1 MENSRKSSCDL
12 AGRVADALVP
22 ALPPASSIVL
32 GLSGGIDSV
41 VLLHLLLQLAPRYS
55 WRLSALHVHHGI
67 SPHADAWAAFCAE
80 LCAGYEIPFLLEHVD
95 IAPLRE
101 HGIEAAARFLRHAA
115 LDRQQADFVA
125 LAHHRDDQ
133 AETVLLQLLRGAG
146 LRGASA
152 MSAVRRRAGHS
163 TQLRPLLDVAR
174 GELLVY
180 AQQHALRWVED
191 ESNACDA
198 YPRNFLRHRVLPL
211 LEQRFPA
218 YRETL
223 GRSARHFAEAN
234 ELLDELASQDARD
247 AMRGG
252 TLEVARLQALSLP
265 RAKNLL
271 RYFLHSLGAP
281 MPQAVQ
287 LDEMLQQLCGAK
299 ENAAVQLD
307 FGNWQ
312 LRRYSGRAYAFP
324 ALPEP
329 AASFRAQWLGE
340 VELELPELGG
350 TLHFEP
356 AVGHGLSLEKLQQ
369 ASADVKFAQRDL
381 APAPPPSLRSPRLR
395 DNQRLGCG
403 VWQLSRMASCL
414 TQRDGERVTGMPV
427 TVRLRHG
434 AEKIRPDCKRPTR
447 TLKNLLQE
455 RGIPPWQRDRLPLLF
470 CGETLV
476 AVPGIAV
483 DCAYQAARDEAGA
496 VLSWSCVS

>member
-12 AGRVADALVP
+12 AERVADALSPVLP
-22 ALPPASSIVL
+22 AGSTILL
-32 GLSGGIDSV
+32 GLSGGVDSV
-41 VLLHLLLQLAPRYS
+41 VLLHLLHQLAPRYS
-55 WRLSALHVHHGI
+55 WHLNALHVHHGI
-67 SPHADAWAAFCAE
+67 SPHADEWATFCTD
-80 LCAGYEIPFLLEHVD
+80 LCARHEIPFQIEQVD

-101 HGIEAAARFLRHAA
+101 HGIEAAARKLRHAA
-115 LDRQQADFVA
+115 FDRQPVDFIA
-125 LAHHRDDQ
+125 LAHHQDDQ
-133 AETVLLQLLRGAG
+133 AETLLLQLLRGAG

-152 MSAVRRRAGHS
+152 MPVIRQRTDHR

-174 GELLVY
+174 SELLAY
-180 AQQHALRWVED
+180 AQQHALQWVED
-191 ESNACDA
+191 ESNADDA

-223 GRSARHFAEAN
+223 ARGARHFAEAS
-234 ELLDELASQDARD
+234 ELLDQLAQQDANIFPSPSGGG
-247 AMRGG
+247 ARGEG
-252 TLEVARLQALSLP
+252 EPFAGGALEVARLQALSLS

-287 LDEMLQQLCGAK
+287 LDDMLQQLCGARQG
-299 ENAAVQLD
+299 AAVLLT

-312 LRRYSGRAYAFP
+312 LRRYQDNVYAFP

-329 AASFRAQWLGE
+329 DAELCTQWLGE
-340 VELELPELGG
+340 AVLELPELGG

-356 AVGHGLSLEKLQQ
+356 VIGHGLSLEKLHQ
-369 ASADVKFAQRDL
+369 A
-381 APAPPPSLRSPRLR
+381 
-395 DNQRLGCG
+395 
-403 VWQLSRMASCL
+403 
-414 TQRDGERVTGMPV
+414 TV

-434 AEKIRPDCKRPTR
+434 AERIRLDDKRPTR

-455 RGIPPWQRDRLPLLF
+455 QCIPPWQRDRLPLLF

-476 AVPGIAV
+476 AIPGIGV
-483 DCAYQAARDEAGA
+483 ECAYQAAQEEAGV
-496 VLSWSCVS
+496 VLRWSATSIE